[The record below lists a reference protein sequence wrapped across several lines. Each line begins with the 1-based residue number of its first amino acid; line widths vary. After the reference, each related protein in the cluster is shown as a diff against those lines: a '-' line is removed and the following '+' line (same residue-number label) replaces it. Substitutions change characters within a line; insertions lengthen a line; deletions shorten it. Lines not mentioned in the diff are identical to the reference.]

1 MNLLTTHHWY
11 AESFKRSD
19 EVVLSLRSLS
29 VAPDFHAA
37 NHPDESQL
45 ETELMQSSPA
55 LSEHEQSSSVHETS
69 VDGSL
74 EGICDDE
81 RKTHTDVWVVCATQ
95 SPTDFNPEE
104 EEEGPQS
111 SSRNR

>member
-1 MNLLTTHHWY
+1 MTLLTTHHWY

-29 VAPDFHAA
+29 LAPDLEAA
-37 NHPDESQL
+37 NHPDESQP
-45 ETELMQSSPA
+45 ETDLMQPSPA
-55 LSEHEQSSSVHETS
+55 LSEREQSSSIHETS

-81 RKTHTDVWVVCATQ
+81 RKTHTDVWVVCATE
-95 SPTDFNPEE
+95 SPTDFDPAEE
-104 EEEGPQS
+104 ERPFS
-111 SSRNR
+111 SSKTR